1 MRGWMALALGLIGYW
16 LSIAL
21 LRSVLCYMLLYL
33 LYAYVV

>member
-21 LRSVLCYMLLYL
+21 LRSVLCYVV
-33 LYAYVV
+33 YAISAV